1 MPNFD
6 WLASPWW
13 INLLFLVPVVL
24 WFYWKKSKLVLTN
37 KLLFQTAIFGIAFG
51 FIESAC
57 VIYLRA
63 ATGLLPGFE
72 GTLADV
78 WRKSI
83 GIYNQELLLREL
95 PISLLTVELIREF
108 GMMIMLLTV
117 ALIAAKHLK
126 ERLATFLWV
135 FAFWDVFYY
144 VFLYLTVRWPEGLRT
159 PDVLFL
165 IPEPWFGE
173 VWIPISISISVIL
186 VILFNRQTKLIS
198 KK

>member
-1 MPNFD
+1 MPGFD
-6 WLASPWW
+6 WLATPFW
-13 INLLFLVPVVL
+13 INLLFFVPVFL
-24 WFYWKKSKLVLTN
+24 WVYFRKSKLDLAN

-51 FIESAC
+51 FIESAV

-78 WRKSI
+78 WQQSI

-108 GMMIMLLTV
+108 GTMIMLISV
-117 ALIAAKHLK
+117 AVIAVKQLK
-126 ERLATFLWV
+126 ERIAVFLWI

-159 PDVLFL
+159 KDVLFL

-173 VWIPISISISVIL
+173 VWMPIGISIAAIFVIF
-186 VILFNRQTKLIS
+186 FNRKRGTKA
-198 KK
+198 